1 MIHPRRGAGHGSRV
15 RTVTSRTRAR
25 SPERA
30 GPSFTDSNASAAS
43 ARRDRRSR
51 ARPSPPDAS
60 AVPTKGL
67 ARRITRSSEK
77 QHTFSRAAPS
87 PQRRARS
94 RLVSREPTHV
104 PSSVY
109 PRVLPSRTRVESPP
123 LPTTE
128 PTAAPVRTDPG
139 FRDALFY
146 SFAFL
151 PHAATHALVFSLR
164 PCRTD
169 GFVRVLF
176 VCDASAPSLIKI
188 SGERNPEGS

>member
-77 QHTFSRAAPS
+77 QHTFIRAAPS

-94 RLVSREPTHV
+94 RLVSREPTRV
-104 PSSVY
+104 PSSVRS
-109 PRVLPSRTRVESPP
+109 RVLPSRTRVESPP
-123 LPTTE
+123 LRRLSHRGPGEDRPGISGRALSPFCRTQPRTLASTHAR
-128 PTAAPVRTDPG
+128 PTA
-139 FRDALFY
+139 FRSSAL
-146 SFAFL
+146 SV
-151 PHAATHALVFSLR
+151 TLR
-164 PCRTD
+164 HP
-169 GFVRVLF
+169 
-176 VCDASAPSLIKI
+176 ASLIKI